1 MKSYTPSLMNLQRK
15 RPKFWDILR
24 GKPFDTGYY
33 MADHKEKDIH
43 IMWVEA
49 SQFGPTY
56 CYPCVLEVDGE
67 VWAFHGTGSAKKA
80 FNDELIREWNKHI
93 SPDIM
98 DQFNIEEKTQE
109 DFYELL
115 EVRAVPKEYR
125 AEAEEYYAKQ
135 RAMMAEAEARKAEAD
150 KVIQAAEEK
159 DKK

>member
-1 MKSYTPSLMNLQRK
+1 MKSYTPSLMKIQRK
-15 RPKFWDILR
+15 RPKFWNILR

-43 IMWVEA
+43 IMWCEA

-67 VWAFHGTGSAKKA
+67 VYAFHGTGSAKKA
-80 FNDELIREWNKHI
+80 YNEELMREWVKYV
-93 SPDIM
+93 SPD
-98 DQFNIEEKTQE
+98 NIHEFDVVEKSQEE
-109 DFYELL
+109 FYELL

-125 AEAEEYYAKQ
+125 AEAEEYYAKK

-150 KVIQAAEEK
+150 KIIKAAEEAE
-159 DKK
+159 KK

>member
-1 MKSYTPSLMNLQRK
+1 MKSYTPSLVHKQRK

-43 IMWVEA
+43 LMFVEA
-49 SQFGPTY
+49 SQFGPTN

-80 FNDELIREWNKHI
+80 FNNELMQQWVKYV
-93 SPDIM
+93 SPE
-98 DQFNIEEKTQE
+98 NIHEFDVVEKSQEE
-109 DFYELL
+109 FYELL

-125 AEAEEYYAKQ
+125 AEAEEYYAKK
-135 RAMMAEAEARKAEAD
+135 RALMAEAEARKAEAD
-150 KVIQAAEEK
+150 KIIQAAEEAE
-159 DKK
+159 KK